1 MVAHSHHLGGIER
14 HVLTLALALRE
25 AGHAVA
31 YAGPYNGWLGEQ
43 MRDAAVEGID
53 LPMHGMY
60 DPLSAWRLAGFARRW
75 KAGVLHGHALR
86 GGRYADW
93 ASRRS
98 GVPAVVTAHS
108 TNAFKWFHPGMRLMA
123 VSGAVRRALIDAGLP
138 GERVAVV
145 YNGMPDPGEP
155 PPRAVP
161 AFSNHRPM
169 RLALVGRLEPVKG
182 LDIALDALGLL
193 RRDRGGDLPLQLTVV
208 GPHETDW
215 AGQMRQKVQSLGLG
229 SVVTFLGHRQDVL
242 ALLAQTDLALA
253 PSRREALSLAL
264 VEAAAVGCPA
274 LASRV
279 GGIPEVVADGEGG
292 RLLPGEDAPALAE
305 ALQQVLADPA
315 CLPRWSA
322 AARQR
327 YRERFTVEAMCNGVL
342 AQYRA
347 AQVEKGVR

>member
-1 MVAHSHHLGGIER
+1 
-14 HVLTLALALRE
+14 VLFR
-25 AGHAVA
+25 
-31 YAGPYNGWLGEQ
+31 
-43 MRDAAVEGID
+43 
-53 LPMHGMY
+53 
-60 DPLSAWRLAGFARRW
+60 S
-75 KAGVLHGHALR
+75 
-86 GGRYADW
+86 
-93 ASRRS
+93 RS

-108 TNAFKWFHPGMRLMA
+108 TNAFKWFHAGMRLLA
-123 VSGAVRRALIDAGLP
+123 VSAAVRQALIDSGLP
-138 GERVAVV
+138 GERVAVT

-155 PPRAVP
+155 VPRDVVT
-161 AFSNHRPM
+161 FGSGRPL

-193 RRDRGGDLPLQLTVV
+193 RRDRGGNLPLHLTVV

-215 AGQMRQKVQSLGLG
+215 ARQMRQKVQELDLGA
-229 SVVTFLGHRQDVL
+229 VVTFLGHRQDVL

-279 GGIPEVVADGEGG
+279 GGIPEVVADGESG
-292 RLLPGEDAPALAE
+292 RLLPSEDARALAD
-305 ALQQVLADPA
+305 ALAQVLADPA

-322 AARQR
+322 AARRR
-327 YRERFTVEAMCNGVL
+327 YRERFTVEAMCSCVV

-347 AQVEKGVR
+347 AQAEKGGR